1 VCVCVCVYQLLK
13 SKRCPFIVALNK
25 VDRCYGWKECPD
37 SPILAALADQPE
49 HTVRELKDRWRAI
62 QGEIAAQGLAFSK
75 VLYTPLKIQ
84 NEPFFKK
91 IYSFE
96 SSSGWGGR

>member
-1 VCVCVCVYQLLK
+1 VFVYVCVCVCVCMYQLLK

-75 VLYTPLKIQ
+75 VFYTPLNI
-84 NEPFFKK
+84 
-91 IYSFE
+91 
-96 SSSGWGGR
+96 